1 MSLTS
6 NQSIAPFLGKKMSF
20 IRGLDPL
27 GLQNAS
33 ERTYSKLLQG
43 LSNVT
48 NRIRYYSFYSW
59 LLHHYAKIDGSTNP
73 KTQERFIRKA
83 EYTLALASQFSES
96 AISGVTGSLFASG
109 QVKGGDDEFPLI
121 NGIYNK
127 EGGTEGSYWKY
138 QNGAFGQ
145 YYVGVL
151 MDMGLIVRR
160 EDNAWVFARTNE
172 KEDYISGETLAKA
185 FDETISQKA
194 RDLFFKIITE
204 EKATKEQLLQL
215 MPDFNISLI
224 PQNTLEAEMLLK
236 MILQKDTPVKPL
248 EVEFGYRNRT
258 INLLLFFATSQGNKF
273 SDRDFVFDLYRKKGI
288 LNGEKDETLIGWYYY
303 QVNEFW
309 QYACTAILNGS
320 LAYLD
325 DKHSPRNIPVVLLI
339 ENLVGEIMD
348 YMKLAKD
355 TSLQDVLEQTNSDLI
370 SIYIKHIKS
379 EGIKRALSG
388 FQIIWRLYLENKD
401 ELERLEEFAYP
412 DIANRDNKF
421 HVLYFLRKMDGLL
434 QIDLHQHLQEFLLT
448 YVIYRHQFVA
458 YKKIGGGAKTTQK
471 FIIEDNAIRYID
483 NFNPFF
489 TSPRIQNLISYMK
502 DLKIM
507 DDNNLITA
515 KGKELLSQNIWSY

>member
-27 GLQNAS
+27 GLQNSS

-48 NRIRYYSFYSW
+48 NRVRYYSFYSW
-59 LLHHYAKIDGSTNP
+59 LLHHYAKLDGSTDP
-73 KTQERFIRKA
+73 KAQERFIRKA
-83 EYTLALASQFSES
+83 EYTLALASQFSKTS
-96 AISGVTGSLFASG
+96 IGGVTGSLFASG
-109 QVKGGDDEFPLI
+109 QVKKNEDAFPLI
-121 NGIYNK
+121 NGIYNA

-151 MDMGLIVRR
+151 MDMGLIARR
-160 EDNAWVFARTNE
+160 EDNAWVFARTNRS
-172 KEDYISGETLAKA
+172 DDFISGEELAEA
-185 FDETISQKA
+185 FDETLSTSTREI
-194 RDLFFKIITE
+194 FFRIIKD
-204 EKATKEQLLQL
+204 EKAIKEQLVQL
-215 MPDFNISLI
+215 MPDFNISIVPSNSKEEEL
-224 PQNTLEAEMLLK
+224 LLK
-236 MILQKDTPVKPL
+236 MILQKDTPAQL
-248 EVEFGYRNRT
+248 IETNTGFRNRT
-258 INLLLFFATSQGNKF
+258 IQLLLNYASTNHDKF
-273 SDRDFVFDLYRKKGI
+273 VDRDFVFDLY
-288 LNGEKDETLIGWYYY
+288 EKQGFENKIEDDTLRGWYYY

-320 LAYLD
+320 LAYLQE
-325 DKHSPRNIPVVLLI
+325 KHSPRNVPVAI
-339 ENLVGEIMD
+339 LVDELVSEMTDELKIN
-348 YMKLAKD
+348 KS
-355 TSLQDVLEQTNSDLI
+355 TSLKDALTQNNLELLT
-370 SIYIKHIKS
+370 IYKQNLKS
-379 EGIKRALSG
+379 EGIQRIVSG

-401 ELERLEEFAYP
+401 ELERLEDFVYP

-421 HVLYFLRKMDGLL
+421 HVLYYLRKLDGFLNTNLNQYL
-434 QIDLHQHLQEFLLT
+434 QDFLLT

-489 TSPRIQNLISYMK
+489 TSPRIQNLLAYMRDLAVLNENNQLQQKGK
-502 DLKIM
+502 DL
-507 DDNNLITA
+507 
-515 KGKELLSQNIWSY
+515 LLQRVWS